1 MRLRT
6 LFVYLFALQ
15 FTLACADEVTPV
27 PEPDSGMQDM
37 AADQDLGMPDTGL
50 DADEDTGEDADSG
63 WVDADMGTEDMAPDL
78 EPDMP
83 ADMDPLLDPL
93 GTISGECGDIDMAEI
108 LSADDFVFVN
118 TIDFEMDPYDPEDFD
133 RLSLGG
139 QKILTDGNAGGSSI
153 FSELIAYEVLFR
165 CEMAELLKTE
175 TEVTYTTQGK
185 ITDLLVQIDGYK
197 LGVSVT
203 RAVSFP
209 RTSPY
214 TVERAESLLT
224 GKLGDIL
231 LSTAN
236 VAPADAWEKQILHV
250 IADEQAH
257 VTSLQTA
264 LMNIPEATRADTI
277 VVISVSEGA
286 DDFIY

>member
-15 FTLACADEVTPV
+15 FTLACADEITPI
-27 PEPDSGMQDM
+27 PEPDSGMLDM
-37 AADQDLGMPDTGL
+37 APDQDLGMPDIGL
-50 DADEDTGEDADSG
+50 DASEDADTG
-63 WVDADMGTEDMAPDL
+63 TIDADMGTEDMEPDL
-78 EPDMP
+78 EPDLP
-83 ADMDPLLDPL
+83 TDMDPLLDPL
-93 GTISGECGDIDMAEI
+93 GKISGECGDIDMAEI
-108 LSADDFVFVN
+108 VSSDDFVFIN
-118 TIDFEMDPYDPEDFD
+118 TIDFEMDPYDPEDFE
-133 RLSLGG
+133 RLSAGG

-165 CEMAELLKTE
+165 CENAALLKTE

-209 RTSPY
+209 RTTPY
-214 TVERAESLLT
+214 TVERAESLLS
-224 GKLGDIL
+224 GKLADIL
-231 LSTAN
+231 VSSAN
-236 VAPADAWEKQILHV
+236 VAPADAWQKQILHV

>member
-6 LFVYLFALQ
+6 LFVYLFAVQ
-15 FTLACADEVTPV
+15 FTFACADEITPI
-27 PEPDSGMQDM
+27 PDPMLDM
-37 AADQDLGMPDTGL
+37 AADQDLGIPDTGL
-50 DADEDTGEDADSG
+50 DADEDAGEDVDTG
-63 WVDADMGTEDMAPDL
+63 TIDADMGAEDMAPDL
-78 EPDMP
+78 EPDIP

-93 GTISGECGDIDMAEI
+93 GKISGECGDIDMTEI
-108 LSADDFVFVN
+108 LSSDDFVFVN
-118 TIDFEMDPYDPEDFD
+118 TIDFEMDPYDPEDFE
-133 RLSLGG
+133 RLSPGG

-165 CEMAELLKTE
+165 CETADLLKTE
-175 TEVTYTTQGK
+175 TEITYTGQGK
-185 ITDLLVQIDGYK
+185 ITDLLVRIDGYK

-236 VAPADAWEKQILHV
+236 VTPADAWEKQILHV